1 MGLAGASGA
10 SSAGGSR
17 KTGSATDSL
26 RGRKVELPADA
37 LAFREQSDRIEKD
50 IAAAGDAAWNAFLA
64 ATTPPTRFPRW
75 T

>member
-1 MGLAGASGA
+1 M
-10 SSAGGSR
+10 
-17 KTGSATDSL
+17 TDSL

-64 ATTPPTRFPRW
+64 ANNAADTLPALDLIRDDRAPSSAR
-75 T
+75 